1 MQELRCVVLQ
11 AWREL
16 QRIRREDAQVQEL
29 QGAQLCAL
37 LANINRDPKKGK
49 PFTLQDF
56 MLFGHDQK
64 PDRLLSAE
72 VAAVALALKHE
83 DRCPPLL
90 VAAWN
95 QVLASAAEGT
105 RMPEVRALHSDD
117 EAVWVLA
124 PTREATG
131 IRGGL
136 VLVKGQI
143 SGTVV
148 LRDLDR
154 PLLTHQLVLPSR
166 PGFGW
171 IEAGCLL
178 LLAET

>member
-1 MQELRCVVLQ
+1 M
-11 AWREL
+11 
-16 QRIRREDAQVQEL
+16 
-29 QGAQLCAL
+29 AQLAAL

-49 PFTLQDF
+49 PFSLQDF
-56 MLFGHDQK
+56 QLFAQEQK
-64 PDRLLSAE
+64 AERRLSAE
-72 VAAVALALKHE
+72 VAAVALALKH
-83 DRCPPLL
+83 DDKAPPLL
-90 VAAWN
+90 VSCWN
-95 QVLASAAEGT
+95 EVLASAADGT

-117 EAVWVLA
+117 DAVWVLA
-124 PTREATG
+124 PTWEATG

-154 PLLTHQLVLPSR
+154 PLLTHRLLVPAR

-178 LLAET
+178 LSAED

>member
-1 MQELRCVVLQ
+1 MLQ

-16 QRIRREDAQVQEL
+16 QRIKREQ
-29 QGAQLCAL
+29 AQLQEMPVAQLAAL

-49 PFTLQDF
+49 PFSLQDF
-56 MLFGHDQK
+56 QLFSKEQQAE
-64 PDRLLSAE
+64 RRLSAE

-90 VAAWN
+90 VSCWHE
-95 QVLASAAEGT
+95 VLASATDGT
-105 RMPEVRALHSDD
+105 RMPSVRALHSDD
-117 EAVWVLA
+117 DTVWVLA
-124 PTREATG
+124 PVWEATG

-136 VLVKGQI
+136 VLVRGQI
-143 SGTVV
+143 SGTVT

-154 PLLTHQLVLPSR
+154 PLLTHQLQVPAR

-178 LLAET
+178 LLAED

>member
-1 MQELRCVVLQ
+1 MLR

-16 QRIRREDAQVQEL
+16 QRIRREQ
-29 QGAQLCAL
+29 AQLQEMPVAQLAAL

-49 PFTLQDF
+49 PFSLQDF
-56 MLFGHDQK
+56 QLFSSEQK
-64 PDRLLSAE
+64 AERRLSAE

-83 DRCPPLL
+83 DQAPPLL
-90 VAAWN
+90 VSCWN
-95 QVLASAAEGT
+95 EVLSSADEGT
-105 RMPEVRALHSDD
+105 RMPRVRALHSDD
-117 EAVWVLA
+117 QSVWMLA
-124 PTREATG
+124 PEWEATG

-136 VLVKGQI
+136 VLVKGRI
-143 SGTVV
+143 SGTIV

-154 PLLTHQLVLPSR
+154 PLLTYNLQVPAR

-178 LLAET
+178 LTAES

>member
-1 MQELRCVVLQ
+1 VLQ

-16 QRIRREDAQVQEL
+16 QRIRREQ
-29 QGAQLCAL
+29 AQLQEMPVAQLAAL

-49 PFTLQDF
+49 PFSLQDF
-56 MLFGHDQK
+56 QLFATEQK
-64 PDRLLSAE
+64 AERRLSAE
-72 VAAVALALKHE
+72 VAAVALALRHDDKA
-83 DRCPPLL
+83 PPLL
-90 VAAWN
+90 VSCWN
-95 QVLASAAEGT
+95 EVLASAADGT

-117 EAVWVLA
+117 DAVWVLA
-124 PTREATG
+124 PVWEATG

-143 SGTVV
+143 SGSVL

-154 PLLTHQLVLPSR
+154 PLLTHRLLVPAR

-178 LLAET
+178 LSAED

>member
-1 MQELRCVVLQ
+1 MLR

-16 QRIRREDAQVQEL
+16 QRIRREQ
-29 QGAQLCAL
+29 AQLQEMPVAQLAAL

-49 PFTLQDF
+49 PFSLQDF
-56 MLFGHDQK
+56 QLFSSEQK
-64 PDRLLSAE
+64 AERRLSAE

-83 DRCPPLL
+83 DQAPPLL
-90 VAAWN
+90 VSCWN
-95 QVLASAAEGT
+95 EVLASADEGT
-105 RMPEVRALHSDD
+105 RIPRVRALHSDD
-117 EAVWVLA
+117 QSVWMLA
-124 PTREATG
+124 PEWEASG

-136 VLVKGQI
+136 VLVKGRI
-143 SGTVV
+143 SGTIV

-154 PLLTHQLVLPSR
+154 PLLTYNLQVPAR

-178 LLAET
+178 LTAES

>member
-1 MQELRCVVLQ
+1 MVLQ
-11 AWREL
+11 AWRQL
-16 QRIRREDAQVQEL
+16 QRIRREAVQL
-29 QGAQLCAL
+29 QEMPVAQLAAL

-49 PFTLQDF
+49 PFSLQDF
-56 MLFGHDQK
+56 QLFASEQK
-64 PDRLLSAE
+64 AERQFSAE

-90 VAAWN
+90 TACWA
-95 QVLASAAEGT
+95 QVLASAADGT

-117 EAVWVLA
+117 DAVWVLA
-124 PTREATG
+124 PAWEASG

-136 VLVKGQI
+136 VLVRGQI

-154 PLLTHQLVLPSR
+154 PLLTHQLQLPVR

-178 LLAET
+178 LLAEH

>member
-1 MQELRCVVLQ
+1 
-11 AWREL
+11 
-16 QRIRREDAQVQEL
+16 
-29 QGAQLCAL
+29 

-49 PFTLQDF
+49 PFSLQDF
-56 MLFGHDQK
+56 QLFAQEQK
-64 PDRLLSAE
+64 AERRFSAE

-83 DRCPPLL
+83 DKAPPLL
-90 VAAWN
+90 VSCWN
-95 QVLASAAEGT
+95 EVLASAAEGT

-124 PTREATG
+124 PVWEASG

-136 VLVKGQI
+136 VLVRGQV
-143 SGTVV
+143 SGVTV
-148 LRDLDR
+148 LRDMDR
-154 PLLTHQLVLPSR
+154 PLLTYQLQIPQR

-178 LLAET
+178 LLVET

>member
-1 MQELRCVVLQ
+1 MLQ

-16 QRIRREDAQVQEL
+16 QRIRREQ
-29 QGAQLCAL
+29 AQLQEMPIAQLAAL

-49 PFTLQDF
+49 PFSLQDF
-56 MLFGHDQK
+56 QLFAQEQK
-64 PDRLLSAE
+64 AERRLSAE
-72 VAAVALALKHE
+72 VAAVALALKH
-83 DRCPPLL
+83 DDKAPPLL
-90 VAAWN
+90 VSCWN
-95 QVLASAAEGT
+95 EVLASAADGT
-105 RMPEVRALHSDD
+105 RMPQVRALHSDD

-124 PTREATG
+124 PVWEATG

-136 VLVKGQI
+136 VLVKGRI
-143 SGTVV
+143 SGTVL

-154 PLLTHQLVLPSR
+154 PLLTHHLQLPER

-178 LLAET
+178 LSAED

>member
-1 MQELRCVVLQ
+1 MLC

-16 QRIRREDAQVQEL
+16 QRIRREQ
-29 QGAQLCAL
+29 AQLQEMPVAQLAAL

-49 PFTLQDF
+49 PFSLQDF
-56 MLFGHDQK
+56 QLFSSEQK
-64 PDRLLSAE
+64 AERRLSAE

-83 DRCPPLL
+83 DQAPPLL
-90 VAAWN
+90 VSCWN
-95 QVLASAAEGT
+95 EVLASADEGT
-105 RMPEVRALHSDD
+105 RMPRVRALHSDD
-117 EAVWVLA
+117 QSVWMLA
-124 PTREATG
+124 PEWEATG

-136 VLVKGQI
+136 VLVKGRI
-143 SGTVV
+143 SGTIV

-154 PLLTHQLVLPSR
+154 PLLTYNLQVPAR

-178 LLAET
+178 LTAES

>member
-1 MQELRCVVLQ
+1 VLQ

-16 QRIRREDAQVQEL
+16 QRIKREQ
-29 QGAQLCAL
+29 AQLQEMPVAQLAAL

-49 PFTLQDF
+49 PFSLQDF
-56 MLFGHDQK
+56 QLFAQEQK
-64 PDRLLSAE
+64 AERRLSAE

-83 DRCPPLL
+83 DKAPPLL
-90 VAAWN
+90 VSCWN
-95 QVLASAAEGT
+95 EVLASAADGT
-105 RMPEVRALHSDD
+105 RMPQVRALHSDD

-124 PTREATG
+124 PVWEATG

-136 VLVKGQI
+136 VLVRGQI
-143 SGTVV
+143 SGSVV

-154 PLLTHQLVLPSR
+154 PLLTHRLQVPTR

-178 LLAET
+178 LSAED

>member
-1 MQELRCVVLQ
+1 M
-11 AWREL
+11 
-16 QRIRREDAQVQEL
+16 
-29 QGAQLCAL
+29 AQLSAL

-49 PFTLQDF
+49 PFSLQDF
-56 MLFGHDQK
+56 QLFAQEQK
-64 PDRLLSAE
+64 AERRLSAE
-72 VAAVALALKHE
+72 VAAVALALKH
-83 DRCPPLL
+83 DDKAPPLL
-90 VAAWN
+90 VSCWN
-95 QVLASAAEGT
+95 EVLASAADGT

-117 EAVWVLA
+117 DAVWVLA
-124 PTREATG
+124 PAWEATG

-154 PLLTHQLVLPSR
+154 PLLTHRLLVPAH

-178 LLAET
+178 LSAED

>member
-1 MQELRCVVLQ
+1 MLQ

-16 QRIRREDAQVQEL
+16 QRIRREQ
-29 QGAQLCAL
+29 AQLQEMPVAQLAAL

-49 PFTLQDF
+49 PFSLQDF
-56 MLFGHDQK
+56 QLFAQEQ
-64 PDRLLSAE
+64 RAERRLSAE
-72 VAAVALALKHE
+72 VAAVALALMHE
-83 DRCPPLL
+83 DKAPPLL
-90 VAAWN
+90 VSCWN
-95 QVLASAAEGT
+95 EVLASANDGT

-117 EAVWVLA
+117 DAVWVLA
-124 PTREATG
+124 PTWEATG
-131 IRGGL
+131 VRGGL
-136 VLVKGQI
+136 VLVKGRI
-143 SGTVV
+143 SGTVL

-154 PLLTHQLVLPSR
+154 PLLTHSLQLPER